1 MHKREYVT
9 VHLLVLIGL
18 SILTIILFYKF
29 STEDS
34 YITYRYAQNIAD
46 GKGFVYNPGE
56 EFLGT
61 TAPFY
66 TLILAFFGFL
76 GLNIPTVGGILSAFS
91 LGMTVLFTYLLTQKK
106 DYPLVG
112 LLCGLFVFLN
122 PWFLQT
128 FGSETYFQ
136 LLMIISAFYFYDQK
150 KYIPTVIFC
159 ALAFLVRADGIIP
172 AIIIFTDYIIKN
184 RKFPVKAIIFFIILC
199 APFFLFYYFYF
210 NSFLPASL
218 EAKQAQY
225 ASGLWRKFLP
235 GTLEFAKLILK
246 ANSLLYFFIP
256 LLLIGG
262 ILILL
267 SRRIWVLIASWAV
280 LHILGYT
287 FLKVS
292 FYHWY
297 PIPLLFLL
305 MLMSAFSIQLII
317 SVPHFFKENQIRKW
331 NIKILN
337 QDINLS
343 IAKFKDLD
351 LSLKWTY
358 RVISFLVLSSLILV
372 LYGGARAYHNT
383 RRSLPFPKLELYTKA
398 GKWAAQNLPFDASIT
413 ALEIGYLGYHAQ
425 RRIIDLV
432 GLVTPEVSKHIHDG
446 DLQWAIKKYQPDY
459 LFYNE
464 EFSGWM
470 ETITYQPWF
479 EESYKQIRE
488 MNQSGYP
495 FPLKIFK
502 KALPIEFQETK
513 ILAVDS
519 RQEGSDFNVGEITEG
534 TEIGQTFYCHH
545 NHLTRIKVMLAT
557 FNRVNNEEVIFHLRR
572 SSTDKKDIY
581 TEKFNASSVVDNTY
595 RSFDFPPIPDS
606 KGKMFY
612 FSFESP
618 MSKKGNAI
626 TIWANSMDAYQNGS
640 LWINQKRTDSDLR
653 FITYCHKNEN
663 FMNED

>member
-34 YITYRYAQNIAD
+34 YITYRYAQNLAD

-76 GLNIPTVGGILSAFS
+76 GLNIPFVGGILSTFS
-91 LGMTVLFTYLLTQKK
+91 LGMTVLFIYLLTQKK
-106 DYPLVG
+106 GYPLVG

-172 AIIIFTDYIIKN
+172 AIIIFTDYIINN
-184 RKFPVKAIIFFIILC
+184 RKFPVKAIIFFVILC

-235 GTLEFAKLILK
+235 GTFYFAKLILR

-305 MLMSAFSIQLII
+305 MLMSAFSIHLLL
-317 SVPHFFKENQIRKW
+317 SVSHFFKENQIRKW

-358 RVISFLVLSSLILV
+358 RVLSFLVLSSIILV
-372 LYGGARAYHNT
+372 LSGGIRAYHIT
-383 RRSLPFPKLELYTKA
+383 HRSLPFPKLELYTKA
-398 GKWAAQNLPFDASIT
+398 GRWIAENIPPDASIA
-413 ALEIGYLGYHAQ
+413 ALEIGYLGYYAQ
-425 RRIIDLV
+425 RKVIDMV
-432 GLVTPEVSKHIHDG
+432 GLVTPEVSSHIRDG
-446 DLQWAIKKYQPDY
+446 DLQWAIRKYQPDY
-459 LFYNE
+459 FIYNE
-464 EFSGWM
+464 EFRSWL
-470 ETITYQPWF
+470 ETIIDQQWF
-479 EESYKQIRE
+479 EKSYKQIRE
-488 MNQSGYP
+488 MNQPGYP
-495 FPLKIFK
+495 FSLKIFK
-502 KALPIEFQETK
+502 KSHAIEFQETK

-519 RQEGSDFNVGEITEG
+519 RQEGSDFNVGEITED
-534 TEIGQTFYCHH
+534 TEIGQTFYCSH
-545 NHLTRIKVMLAT
+545 NHLARIKVMLAT
-557 FNRVNNEEVIFHLRR
+557 FNRVNSEEVIFHLKR
-572 SSTDKKDIY
+572 SPADKKDIY
-581 TEKFNASSVVDNTY
+581 TEKFNASSIVDNTY

-606 KGKMFY
+606 KEKMFY

-618 MSKKGNAI
+618 MSKKGDAL
-626 TIWANSMDAYQNGS
+626 TLWANSIDIYKKGS
-640 LWINQKRTDSDLR
+640 LYINQKKSDGDLR
-653 FITYCHKNEN
+653 FITYYYKDEN